1 MSVIV
6 AVRDLKASAFVHPHL
21 QVSDGVAVRA
31 FSDAVL
37 DKNSAVSA
45 HPQDYQLFHC
55 GDFDDRTGIVTAA
68 LTPELL
74 ASAIDFVK
82 AVPDVH

>member
-45 HPQDYQLFHC
+45 HPQDYQLFC
-55 GDFDDRTGIVTAA
+55 
-68 LTPELL
+68 LL
-74 ASAIDFVK
+74 YLATISLLPLNMTLNA
-82 AVPDVH
+82 